1 MGRGDYYFLKAS
13 GNSMIEAGIDDG
25 DLVLVKQQEEANN
38 GQIVVILTEEG
49 ENTLKIYY
57 RDDNLKMI
65 RLRPENKTMKDIL
78 VKEAVYRVWRLRL

>member
-1 MGRGDYYFLKAS
+1 
-13 GNSMIEAGIDDG
+13 MIEAGIDDG